1 MKIGF
6 KMKIRFNEKYLLDE
20 IIWCVMLFE
29 IMFGNLLHLSN
40 SISVCLLFLIFI
52 SCIKDIKLYTGKQL
66 MCILSFVIY
75 TMIFPIYNFLN
86 HGGSEIKL
94 MYNVFAI
101 VTPAAMLLY
110 ITKSCSTKENYI
122 FNKLFE
128 MKYIINAYAIAN
140 IVVMILQI
148 FTNRSVYSNK
158 TEYWDS
164 ISGLFGKYGTPA
176 ASLFVSFVVAYDY
189 IFYKYAQDKKLKSY
203 IWFIVI
209 CNFLISAFND
219 NKTFYLILPVFM
231 VCTQL
236 IIGNVKAIK
245 NNTLQR
251 YIKFFFKICLAIVVG
266 ISTLIILG
274 NIPFIRHFYNQ
285 IEYTINL
292 GWKSTNM
299 LGAEGSSERFGMISY
314 ALNNPNIRDSGYGIG
329 RLSWKEQNGLGFVHF
344 GISDIGTFFI
354 LGGWEFI
361 IVLVVFVWISLTQL
375 FKGKLMIFSFT
386 FLLIALGVYTQ
397 LFTEV
402 NLMGCIV
409 LYLSICWCVKR
420 MKL

>member
-148 FTNRSVYSNK
+148 FTNRSVYSSK

-164 ISGLFGKYGTPA
+164 ISGL
-176 ASLFVSFVVAYDY
+176 
-189 IFYKYAQDKKLKSY
+189 
-203 IWFIVI
+203 
-209 CNFLISAFND
+209 LI
-219 NKTFYLILPVFM
+219 
-231 VCTQL
+231 
-236 IIGNVKAIK
+236 
-245 NNTLQR
+245 
-251 YIKFFFKICLAIVVG
+251 
-266 ISTLIILG
+266 
-274 NIPFIRHFYNQ
+274 HFPP
-285 IEYTINL
+285 E
-292 GWKSTNM
+292 
-299 LGAEGSSERFGMISY
+299 
-314 ALNNPNIRDSGYGIG
+314 
-329 RLSWKEQNGLGFVHF
+329 
-344 GISDIGTFFI
+344 
-354 LGGWEFI
+354 
-361 IVLVVFVWISLTQL
+361 
-375 FKGKLMIFSFT
+375 
-386 FLLIALGVYTQ
+386 
-397 LFTEV
+397 
-402 NLMGCIV
+402 
-409 LYLSICWCVKR
+409 
-420 MKL
+420 